1 MEFYDPEVN
10 QWTMVS
16 SMGAHEGVVGVGVL
30 PIDIDL
36 QQSSNSSS
44 KDQIITMSVKSQFIN
59 GQISSF
65 SIANNNKPLMKSY
78 YSLMEEEEEEN
89 QYQSVISQ
97 NLNN

>member
-1 MEFYDPEVN
+1 
-10 QWTMVS
+10 
-16 SMGAHEGVVGVGVL
+16 MGAHEGVVGVGVL
-30 PIDIDL
+30 PIDVDL
-36 QQSSNSSS
+36 QQSSSNN
-44 KDQIITMSVKSQFIN
+44 KEQIITTSVKSQFIN